1 MRQDY
6 KHDTKLEKQ
15 DIKIDC
21 IALDQSSSKTGYS
34 MMYKG
39 ELISYG
45 LIEPNRKDKIG
56 DRIKRV
62 IEVFNFMLDTYK
74 PKKVALEDVF
84 LRNNANTLINLSKL
98 LGILEYSC
106 YIRNIEYETIKPTV
120 WKSYCGIKG
129 RKSAEQ
135 KRNTKE
141 FVEKTY
147 GVKTTN
153 DIADSIGINHYLNRR

>member
-1 MRQDY
+1 MRLDY
-6 KHDTKLEKQ
+6 KYNTKLEKQ
-15 DIKIDC
+15 NVKIDC

-39 ELISYG
+39 ELVAYG
-45 LIEPNRKDKIG
+45 LIEPNKKDEIEE
-56 DRIKRV
+56 RMKRV
-62 IEVFNFMLDTYK
+62 IEVFSFMLDTYK
-74 PKKVALEDVF
+74 TKKVALEDVF
-84 LRNNANTLINLSKL
+84 LRNNAKTLINLSKL

-120 WKSYCGIKG
+120 WKAYCGIKG
-129 RKSAEQ
+129 RKSEEQ

>member
-84 LRNNANTLINLSKL
+84 FINNANTIINLSKL
-98 LGILEYSC
+98 LGILEY
-106 YIRNIEYETIKPTV
+106 
-120 WKSYCGIKG
+120 
-129 RKSAEQ
+129 
-135 KRNTKE
+135 
-141 FVEKTY
+141 
-147 GVKTTN
+147 
-153 DIADSIGINHYLNRR
+153 